1 VEFSAEY
8 DPAGHNSGASDGVG
22 HLYPAGHGVLTLN
35 SLLAQ
40 RSPGLQ
46 VYTTFPLEQTDPVGQ
61 TEQAAA
67 PSIEYSRILQAIGG
81 LPGSA
86 HAKP

>member
-1 VEFSAEY
+1 MAFSAEY
-8 DPAGHNSGASDGVG
+8 DPDGHNSGTSDGVG

-46 VYTTFPLEQTDPVGQ
+46 VYTTFPLEQTDPIGQ
-61 TEQAAA
+61 TEQDAA
-67 PSIEYSRILQAIGG
+67 PSIEYSRILQAMGG
-81 LPGSA
+81 LLGSA